1 MTGMIFKDSKCY
13 YIETEQRDCYNCLL
27 KVYEYKDGIYLFIG
41 KRITNDINIALND
54 MIGVIE
60 NE

>member
-1 MTGMIFKDSKCY
+1 MTGMIFRDSKCY
-13 YIETEQRDCYNCLL
+13 YIETEQRDCYNFLL
-27 KVYEYKDGIYLFIG
+27 RLYEYKDGSYYFIG

-54 MIGVIE
+54 MIGVID

>member
-1 MTGMIFKDSKCY
+1 MTKTINKGNKCY
-13 YIETEQRDCYNCLL
+13 YIETEQRDCYNFLL

-54 MIGVIE
+54 MIGVTD